1 MLYSFLTAK
10 AAGLPYVN
18 PSLNKSLDHSKGVN
32 FAVGGTGVLSKE
44 ARKKW
49 NVVFPFS
56 NSSLDVQLHR
66 FDQFLQKTFKT
77 KIARERHLKSSLF
90 FINGGFNDYQF
101 LQSRAGLSVL
111 EQKKLIMPE
120 IVQGLGN
127 AVKKFISYGA
137 RKIIVV
143 GVHPVGC
150 APGNSTNTKTAGTST
165 IHCNK
170 ETSEY
175 LVLHN
180 KLLQK
185 SINQWR
191 RRFSD
196 ARIVYGDVYDAG
208 MWVLNHCH
216 ALGFRYPQTRC
227 CGTPTKYC
235 GARGSPYCKNPKEY
249 VFWDGLH
256 LTDAAYRDVYHR
268 MIPQIASGL
277 QCGRKN
283 A

>member
-1 MLYSFLTAK
+1 MYIFGDSLVDTGNAMIEFPGDVWQYPQGMTLGKVTGRFSD
-10 AAGLPYVN
+10 GLVIV
-18 PSLNKSLDHSKGVN
+18 DH
-32 FAVGGTGVLSKE
+32 
-44 ARKKW
+44 
-49 NVVFPFS
+49 
-56 NSSLDVQLHR
+56 
-66 FDQFLQKTFKT
+66 
-77 KIARERHLKSSLF
+77 IARERHLKSSLF

-127 AVKKFISYGA
+127 AVKVLA